1 MVVASF
7 GGGVNST
14 AMLIGMHE
22 RGEKVDLIL
31 FADTGGEKPHTYEF
45 IMEFNL
51 WLLDHGFP
59 DIRFVQRTNREQ
71 EFKNLEQDCL
81 DGKMLPSIAYGFKA
95 CSIKYK
101 RDPQDKFCN
110 NYQPCKD
117 VWKIGLKVVKLI
129 GYDMDEPHR
138 ARIPEDEKYA
148 YRYPLI
154 EWGWGREECVE
165 AIARAGLKQPGKSA
179 CFFCPSSKKPEIMQ
193 LRRQYPALAERAVAM
208 ERNALGPKCA
218 LCGGKGWVDC
228 GVNAAAV
235 LAGES
240 DNCPKCHGSGHTEAM
255 VKGLGRSFAWG
266 DLYAAD
272 DNQAKLFPESRIEQ
286 ECGCYDG

>member
-1 MVVASF
+1 MIVASF

-22 RGEKVDLIL
+22 RGERPDLIL
-31 FADTGGEKPHTYEF
+31 FADTGGEKPHTYRHVHDF
-45 IMEFNL
+45 TN
-51 WLLDHGFP
+51 WLLDHGMP
-59 DIRFVQRTNREQ
+59 AILTVRRTNAAQ
-71 EFKNLEQDCL
+71 EPRNLEQDCL

-117 VWKIGLKVVKLI
+117 EWATGRKVVKLI

-138 ARIPEDEKYA
+138 ARIPEDAKYA

-154 EWGWGREECVE
+154 EWNWGREECE
-165 AIARAGLKQPGKSA
+165 EHIRRAGLKSPMKSA
-179 CFFCPSSKKPEIMQ
+179 CFFCPSSKKPEIMR
-193 LRRQYPALAERAVAM
+193 LRRQYPDLAARAVAM
-208 ERNALGPKCA
+208 EKNAELT
-218 LCGGKGWVDC
+218 
-228 GVNAAAV
+228 
-235 LAGES
+235 S
-240 DNCPKCHGSGHTEAM
+240 I
-255 VKGLGRSFAWG
+255 KGLGRTFAWG

-272 DNQAKLFPESRIEQ
+272 DGQSKLFPESHVEID
-286 ECGCYDG
+286 CGCYDGEPA

>member
-1 MVVASF
+1 MIVASF

-14 AMLIGMHE
+14 AMLIGMSE
-22 RGEKVDLIL
+22 RGERVDLIL
-31 FADTGGEKPHTYEF
+31 FADTGGEKPHTYRHVHDF
-45 IMEFNL
+45 SN
-51 WLLDHGFP
+51 WLLDHGMP
-59 DIRFVQRTNREQ
+59 GIVTVRRTNKEGLPR
-71 EFKNLEQDCL
+71 NLEQDCL

-117 VWKIGLKVVKLI
+117 EWGSGRKVVKLI

-138 ARIPEDEKYA
+138 ARIPEDGKYT

-154 EWGWGREECVE
+154 EWNWGRDECVE
-165 AIARAGLKQPGKSA
+165 AIHKANAPRPGKSA
-179 CFFCPSSKKPEIMQ
+179 CFFCPSSKKQEIIF
-193 LRRQYPALAERAVAM
+193 LRRQYPELADRAVAM
-208 ERNALGPKCA
+208 EKNAEL
-218 LCGGKGWVDC
+218 
-228 GVNAAAV
+228 
-235 LAGES
+235 
-240 DNCPKCHGSGHTEAM
+240 TT

-272 DNQAKLFPESRIEQ
+272 AAQAKLFPETPIQQ
-286 ECGCYDG
+286 ECACYEEAA

>member
-1 MVVASF
+1 MIVASF

-22 RGEKVDLIL
+22 RGERVDLIL
-31 FADTGGEKPHTYEF
+31 FADTGGEKPHTYRHVHNF
-45 IMEFNL
+45 TN
-51 WLLDHGFP
+51 WLLDHGMP
-59 DIRFVQRTNREQ
+59 GIVTVKRTNAAQQPR
-71 EFKNLEQDCL
+71 NLEQDCM

-117 VWKIGLKVVKLI
+117 AWTRQEPVVKLI

-138 ARIPEDEKYA
+138 ARIPEDAKYT

-154 EWGWGREECVE
+154 EWNWGREECVS
-165 AIARAGLKQPGKSA
+165 AINRAGLKQPGKSA
-179 CFFCPSSKKPEIMQ
+179 CFFCPSSKKQEIME
-193 LRRQYPALAERAVAM
+193 LRKVYPILAQRAVAM
-208 ERNALGPKCA
+208 ERNAELTA
-218 LCGGKGWVDC
+218 
-228 GVNAAAV
+228 
-235 LAGES
+235 
-240 DNCPKCHGSGHTEAM
+240 

-266 DLYAAD
+266 DLYEAD
-272 DNQAKLFPESRIEQ
+272 DRQAKMFPETPIDQ
-286 ECGCYDG
+286 ECECYEGAAA

>member
-1 MVVASF
+1 MIVASF

-22 RGEKVDLIL
+22 RGERVDLIL

-45 IMEFNL
+45 IGEFNL
-51 WLLDHGFP
+51 WLLDHGMP
-59 DIRFVQRTNREQ
+59 DIRYVQRTNKAQ
-71 EFKNLEQDCL
+71 ELKNLEQDCL

-117 VWKIGLKVVKLI
+117 AWATGAKVQKLI

-138 ARIPEDEKYA
+138 ARIPEDAKYA

-154 EWGWGREECVE
+154 EWNWGREECVE
-165 AIARAGLKQPGKSA
+165 AITRAGITQPGKSA
-179 CFFCPSSKKPEIMQ
+179 CFFCPSSKKPEIML
-193 LRRQYPALAERAVAM
+193 LRRQYPALAARAVAM
-208 ERNALGPKCA
+208 EKNAELT
-218 LCGGKGWVDC
+218 
-228 GVNAAAV
+228 
-235 LAGES
+235 S
-240 DNCPKCHGSGHTEAM
+240 I
-255 VKGLGRSFAWG
+255 KGLGRSFSWG

-272 DNQAKLFPESRIEQ
+272 DAQAKMFPESNVEID
-286 ECGCYDG
+286 CGCYDGEAA